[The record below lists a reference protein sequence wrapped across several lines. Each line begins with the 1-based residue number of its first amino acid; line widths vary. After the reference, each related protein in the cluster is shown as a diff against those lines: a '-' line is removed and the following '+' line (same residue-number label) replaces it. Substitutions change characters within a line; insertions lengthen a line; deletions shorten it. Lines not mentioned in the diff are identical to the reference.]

1 MGVAYNPS
9 IIKDGL
15 VLALDAANPKS
26 YPGSGTT
33 WIDMSGNGHNATLH
47 SVTHSS
53 ANGGIFVISGSSSTF
68 IDNNTIDLTSSDF
81 TVFCATR
88 HTNTGHNGR
97 LIGGRN
103 NNFLVGHWY
112 QHSEAFFA
120 EGWVGGYANN
130 ILAGAQS
137 STDWRVYHG
146 CGNISGNSYDFYVND
161 RTRTAGA
168 TQGSEGPDGL
178 IIGKTLLYS
187 NADYES
193 AEGEVSFV
201 YYYNRVLTK
210 AETMQNFNAV
220 RGRFGL

>member
-1 MGVAYNPS
+1 MGLFHSPKIVT
-9 IIKDGL
+9 DGL

-33 WIDMSGNGHNATLH
+33 WIDMSGNGHNATLN

-53 ANGGIFVISGSSSTF
+53 ANGGIFVLGGSSSNF
-68 IDNNTIDLTSSDF
+68 IDNNTIDLSSSDF
-81 TVFCATR
+81 TVFCASR
-88 HTNTGHNGR
+88 HTNTSHNGR
-97 LIGGRN
+97 LVGGRN

-112 QHSEAFFA
+112 QHSEAFYA
-120 EGWVGGYANN
+120 EGWVGGYSNN
-130 ILAGAQS
+130 ILAAAQN

-146 CGNISGNSYDFYVND
+146 CGNISSDSYDFYVND
-161 RTRTAGA
+161 RTRTTGSNA
-168 TQGSEGPDGL
+168 GSEGPDGL
-178 IIGKTLLYS
+178 IIGKTLLYTGS
-187 NADYES
+187 DYES

>member
-1 MGVAYNPS
+1 MGLFHSPKIVT
-9 IIKDGL
+9 DGL

-53 ANGGIFVISGSSSTF
+53 SNGGIFIISGSSSTF

-81 TVFCATR
+81 TVFCASR
-88 HTNTGHNGR
+88 FTGSDNAR
-97 LIGGRN
+97 LVGGRN
-103 NNFLVGHWY
+103 NNFLVGHWNG
-112 QHSEAFFA
+112 HAEAFYA
-120 EGWVGGYANN
+120 EGWVGGYSNN
-130 ILAGAQS
+130 ILSFAQN

-146 CGNISGNSYDFYVND
+146 CGNISSDSYDFYVNN
-161 RTRTAGA
+161 RTRTSGA
-168 TQGSEGPDGL
+168 AQGSEGPDGL

-187 NADYES
+187 NNDYES
-193 AEGEVSFV
+193 AAGEVSFV

-210 AETMQNFNAV
+210 DETMQNFNAV

>member
-1 MGVAYNPS
+1 MGVAYNPK
-9 IIKDGL
+9 IITDGL

-26 YPGSGTT
+26 YSGSGTT

-81 TVFCATR
+81 TVFCASR
-88 HTNTGHNGR
+88 HTGSDDLR
-97 LIGGRN
+97 LVGGRN
-103 NNFLVGHWY
+103 NNFLVGHWNGY
-112 QHSEAFFA
+112 SEAFFA
-120 EGWVGGYANN
+120 EGWVGGYSNN
-130 ILAGAQS
+130 ILSHTQNT
-137 STDWRVYHG
+137 TDWRVYHG
-146 CGNISGNSYDFYVND
+146 CGNISADSYDFYVND
-161 RTRTAGA
+161 RTNATGSNGGSAG
-168 TQGSEGPDGL
+168 PNGL
-178 IIGKTLLYS
+178 IVGKTLLYTGG
-187 NADYES
+187 DYES